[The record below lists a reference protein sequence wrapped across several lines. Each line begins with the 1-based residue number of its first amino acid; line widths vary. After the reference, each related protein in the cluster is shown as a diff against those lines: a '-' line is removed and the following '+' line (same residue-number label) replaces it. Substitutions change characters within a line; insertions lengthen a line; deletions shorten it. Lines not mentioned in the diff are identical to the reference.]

1 MLRPLRVLLIDN
13 DPLQAARLGEVLM
26 GLENLELVSSGTLAE
41 ARENLTNSNE
51 GRIDVVLLD
60 LSAGGLDDLRSLRK
74 SIPGMAIVVLTGDS
88 ALAARAL
95 EEGAQDHLEKSNTAP
110 EILAR
115 SLRYASDRHAGLI
128 ELNQARERFEAAFA
142 FAPIGMALTT
152 AAGDFLY
159 VNGSLHEM
167 LGYAP
172 EAMAGMN
179 LVALTHPDDAKSAQQ
194 FFKQLAAGE
203 LRQFQGET
211 RYLRADGE
219 TMLAALTVS
228 TIKDSAGE
236 PFQFVAQIEDVTA
249 RRTAQDQ
256 LTHQVLHDTLT
267 GLPNRILLFDR
278 LRQSLERA
286 KRLPGSV
293 VVIFVDLD
301 GFKMVNDS
309 MGHDAGDELLREISS
324 RLVSA
329 VRPSDTVA
337 RLGGDEFVVVCET
350 LPDESEATSIAR
362 RIEESVSAPCFLESG
377 EARVTASL
385 GIVFASPHHTEPDT
399 LIREADTAMFLAKSR
414 GKDRH
419 EVFDEALRRSAE
431 AKLRT
436 QDKLSRAIEDDMLFL
451 EYQPIVSME
460 TGALRGVEA
469 LLRYRDSISG
479 VMFPSA
485 FVDIAEES
493 GLILTLGTWALEEAC
508 RQAAAWRSEF
518 QSKIN
523 VTVNLSPRQ
532 AVRPRLLET
541 VMNALGT
548 SGLEPSGL
556 CLELTESVLMEA
568 TDTTVRTLEALRN
581 GGISLGI
588 DDFGT
593 GYTSVTYLRRF
604 PVDFLKIDQSFV
616 VGLPN
621 RRDDAAIVRAIIGL
635 SKGMGLTT
643 IAEGVETEE
652 QRQFLREAGCE
663 EAQGYY
669 FGRPGHPDKIAEML
683 ANGSK
688 PQHGLRSHP

>member
-13 DPLQAARLGEVLM
+13 DPVQAALMGEVLM
-26 GLENLELVSSGTLAE
+26 GLKNLELARRGTLAE
-41 ARENLTNSNE
+41 TIENLTSSNE
-51 GRIDVVLLD
+51 GRFDVVLLD

-74 SIPGMAIVVLTGDS
+74 NFPGVAIVVLTDDD
-88 ALAARAL
+88 ALAAQAL
-95 EEGAQDHLEKSNTAP
+95 EEGAQDHLDRTNIAP
-110 EILAR
+110 EILER
-115 SLRYASDRHAGLI
+115 SLRYAFDRHTVLI
-128 ELNQARERFEAAFA
+128 ELNEARERFEAAFA

-152 AAGDFLY
+152 PAGDFLY
-159 VNGSLHEM
+159 VNRSLQEM
-167 LGYAP
+167 LGYTPA
-172 EAMAGMN
+172 AMAGMN
-179 LVALTHPDDAKSAQQ
+179 LVELTHPDDAIGAQR

-211 RYLRADGE
+211 RYLKADGE

-249 RRTAQDQ
+249 RRTAEDQ

-267 GLPNRILLFDR
+267 GLPNRLLLFDR

-293 VVIFVDLD
+293 AVMFVDLD

-309 MGHDAGDELLREISS
+309 MGHDAGDELLKEVSS

-337 RLGGDEFVVVCET
+337 RLGGDEFVVVCES

-362 RIEESVSAPCFLESG
+362 RIKESVSAPCFLESG

-419 EVFDEALRRSAE
+419 EVFDEALRRRAE
-431 AKLRT
+431 ARLRT
-436 QDKLSRAIEDDMLFL
+436 QDKLSRAIPDERLFL
-451 EYQPIVSME
+451 EYQPIVSMD
-460 TGALRGVEA
+460 TGELRGVEA
-469 LLRYRDSISG
+469 LLRYHDPISG
-479 VMFPSA
+479 VMLPSA

-493 GLILTLGTWALEEAC
+493 GLILSLGTWALEEAC

-523 VTVNLSPRQ
+523 VMVNLSPRQ
-532 AVRPRLLET
+532 AARPRLLET

-548 SGLEPSGL
+548 TGLEPSGL

-568 TDTTVRTLEALRN
+568 TDTTVKTLEALRDE
-581 GGISLGI
+581 GISLGI

-593 GYTSVTYLRRF
+593 GYTSVTYLKRF
-604 PVDFLKIDQSFV
+604 PVEFLKIDRSFV
-616 VGLPN
+616 EGLPR
-621 RRDDAAIVRAIIGL
+621 RRDDAAIVRAVIGL

-643 IAEGVETEE
+643 IAEGVETEG
-652 QRQFLREAGCE
+652 QREFLLAAGCD
-663 EAQGYY
+663 EAQGFY
-669 FGRPGHPDKIAEML
+669 FGRPEHPEKIAEKL
-683 ANGSK
+683 ASGSNRQ
-688 PQHGLRSHP
+688 PRT

>member
-1 MLRPLRVLLIDN
+1 MMRPLRVLLIDN
-13 DPLQAARLGEVLM
+13 DPVQAARLGELLM
-26 GLENLELVSSGTLAE
+26 GLRNIELASSETLAE
-41 ARENLTNSNE
+41 AIGNLTSPNE
-51 GRIDVVLLD
+51 EPFDVALLD
-60 LSAGGLDDLRSLRK
+60 LSAGGMDDLRSLRK
-74 SIPGMAIVVLTGDS
+74 SSPGVAIVALTGDDTLG
-88 ALAARAL
+88 AQAL
-95 EEGAQDHLEKSNTAP
+95 EEGAQDYFEKSKTTP
-110 EILAR
+110 EILSR
-115 SLRYASDRHAGLI
+115 SLRYARDRHVGLM
-128 ELNQARERFEAAFA
+128 ELNQAKERFDAAFA

-152 AAGDFLY
+152 EAGDFLY
-159 VNGSLHEM
+159 INRSLHEM

-172 EAMAGMN
+172 EAMTGMN
-179 LVALTHPDDAKSAQQ
+179 LVELTHPDDANNAQR

-203 LRQFQGET
+203 VRQFQGET
-211 RYLRADGE
+211 RYVKADGD

-228 TIKDSAGE
+228 TINNFAGE
-236 PFQFVAQIEDVTA
+236 PFQFVVQIEDVTA

-309 MGHDAGDELLREISS
+309 MGHDAGDELLKEISS

-419 EVFDEALRRSAE
+419 EVFDEALRRRSE

-436 QDKLSRAIEDDMLFL
+436 QDKLSRAIEDDRLFL

-469 LLRYRDSISG
+469 LLRYQDPISG

-493 GLILTLGTWALEEAC
+493 GLILSLGTWALEEAC
-508 RQAAAWRSEF
+508 RQTASWRSDY
-518 QSKIN
+518 QSNIN

-532 AVRPRLLET
+532 AARPRLLET
-541 VMNALGT
+541 VMNALET
-548 SGLEPSGL
+548 TALEPSGL

-568 TDTTVRTLEALRN
+568 TDTTVKTLEALRDA
-581 GGISLGI
+581 GISLGI

-604 PVDFLKIDQSFV
+604 PVEFLKIDRSFV
-616 VGLPN
+616 EGLPG
-621 RRDDAAIVRAIIGL
+621 RRDDAAIVRAVIGL
-635 SKGMGLTT
+635 SKGMGLVT

-652 QRQFLREAGCE
+652 QRQFLHEAGCE

-683 ANGSK
+683 A
-688 PQHGLRSHP
+688 